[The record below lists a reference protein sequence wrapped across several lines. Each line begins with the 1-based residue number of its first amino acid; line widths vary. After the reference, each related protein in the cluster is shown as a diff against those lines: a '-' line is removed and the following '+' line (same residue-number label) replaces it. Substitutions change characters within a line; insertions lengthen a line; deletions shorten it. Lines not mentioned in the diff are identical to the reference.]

1 MSIITVPE
9 FIISPPTKTV
19 FENESV
25 EICITRSMVVLGRPV
40 TVTAQTGPKIGAANQ
55 ATGNDNQQHVNSHH
69 IMCHPS
75 III

>member
-1 MSIITVPE
+1 MSIITVLE

-25 EICITRSMVVLGRPV
+25 EICITRSMIVLGRPV

-55 ATGNDNQQHVNSHH
+55 ATGNDNMSMVILL
-69 IMCHPS
+69 IMRHLIDPL
-75 III
+75 